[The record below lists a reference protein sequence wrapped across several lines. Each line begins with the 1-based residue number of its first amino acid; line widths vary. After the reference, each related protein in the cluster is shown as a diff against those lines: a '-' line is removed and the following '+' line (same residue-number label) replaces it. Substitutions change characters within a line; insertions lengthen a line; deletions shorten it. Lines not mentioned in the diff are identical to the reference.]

1 MFEKAEENFRAAA
14 PRAEFW
20 SLRLV
25 RQRGETLWVR
35 RGVLQPVTVRED
47 AGAML
52 LLRQGGGTGYAATC
66 DLSRE
71 GFRRAAEEAAGW
83 ARLSARSGLVDHAAI
98 PYPHPAGE
106 YESPCRVPW
115 GEVPIEEK
123 VGLLRELDEILG
135 RGPRIVDC
143 DADLTYT
150 EEERLYLTSGGGRVR
165 QRFRYLSPDFGAVA
179 AAGGQTQR
187 RSHGMAC
194 RSRQG
199 GWEVLQPER
208 LRALARRYAEEA
220 EELLGA
226 PNCPSGRMDLLLD
239 PDQMYLQIHESVGH
253 PLEIDRILGD
263 ERNYAGTSFVTAD
276 MFGRYRYGSERM
288 NVTFDPGVAGEF
300 AGYAFDDEGVP
311 ARREHLIEEG
321 ILLRGLGGLTSQAR
335 SGLPGVACTRA
346 AGWKRPPIDRM
357 ANLNV
362 EPGESPLERM
372 IASVER
378 GVYMKTNCSWS
389 IDDSRLKFQFGCEW
403 ARLIEEGRLTRVV
416 RNPNYRGVTPEFW
429 RGLRL
434 AGDAS
439 TLEVLGTPECGKGE
453 PNQTIR
459 VGHASPACLFS
470 DVEVFGG
477 E

>member
-1 MFEKAEENFRAAA
+1 MFEKAEQNLLAAR
-14 PRAEFW
+14 PRADFW
-20 SLRLV
+20 SLRLM
-25 RQRGETLWVR
+25 RQRIETIWVR
-35 RGVLQPVTVRED
+35 RGVLQPVSVRED
-47 AGAML
+47 TGAMVL
-52 LLRQGGGTGYAATC
+52 LCQGRGMGYAATC
-66 DLSRE
+66 DLSAG
-71 GFRRAAEEAAGW
+71 GFRRALEEAEGW
-83 ARLSARSGLVDHAAI
+83 ARLGAGTGLVDHDAI
-98 PYPHPAGE
+98 AYPHPQGE

-115 GEVPIEEK
+115 EEVPLEEK
-123 VGLLRELDEILG
+123 VGLLLELNEALRRG
-135 RGPRIVDC
+135 RRIVDW
-143 DADLTYT
+143 DAYLSYT

-165 QRFRYLSPDFGAVA
+165 QRFRYLSPDMGATA
-179 AAGGQTQR
+179 AEGARSQR

-199 GWEVLQPER
+199 GWEAAEPGC
-208 LRALARRYAEEA
+208 LRELAARYAAEA
-220 EELLGA
+220 EELLDA

-239 PDQMYLQIHESVGH
+239 PDQMYLQIHESIGH

-263 ERNYAGTSFVTAD
+263 ERNYAGTSFVTPD
-276 MFGRYRYGSERM
+276 MFGSYRYGSELL
-288 NVTFDPGVAGEF
+288 NVTFDPGVEGEF

-311 ARREHLIEEG
+311 ARREHLIRDG
-321 ILLRGLGGLTSQAR
+321 ILVRGLGGMTSQAR

-346 AGWKRPPIDRM
+346 TGWKRPAIDRM
-357 ANLNV
+357 ANLNI
-362 EPGESPLERM
+362 EPGGSALGEM
-372 IASVER
+372 IRSVER

-429 RGLRL
+429 RGLRML
-434 AGDAS
+434 GGPE
-439 TLEVLGTPECGKGE
+439 TFEVLGTPECGKGE

-470 DVEVFGG
+470 NVEVFGG

>member
-25 RQRGETLWVR
+25 RQRTETLWVR

-52 LLRQGGGTGYAATC
+52 LLRQGGGMGYAATC

-71 GFRRAAEEAAGW
+71 GLRRAAGEAEGW
-83 ARLSARSGLVDHAAI
+83 AGLSARSGLVDHAAI
-98 PYPHPAGE
+98 AYPHPRGE

-115 GEVPIEEK
+115 GEVPLEEK
-123 VGLLRELDEILG
+123 VGFLRELNEVLR
-135 RGPRIVDC
+135 RGPRIVDWEAYLAC
-143 DADLTYT
+143 S

-165 QRFRYLSPDFGAVA
+165 QRFRYLSPDMGATA
-179 AAGGQTQR
+179 ASGGLTQR

-199 GWEVLQPER
+199 GWEAVQPER
-208 LRALARRYAEEA
+208 LREAARRYAAEA
-220 EELLGA
+220 EALLDA
-226 PNCPSGRMDLLLD
+226 PNCPPGRMDLLLD
-239 PDQMYLQIHESVGH
+239 PDQMFLQIHESIGH

-263 ERNYAGTSFVTAD
+263 ERNYAGTSFVTPG
-276 MFGRYRYGSERM
+276 MFGSYRYGSELL
-288 NVTFDPGVAGEF
+288 NVTFDPDVPGEF
-300 AGYAFDDEGVP
+300 AGYAFDDEGAP
-311 ARREHLIEEG
+311 ARREHLIKDG
-321 ILLRGLGGLTSQAR
+321 VLVRGLGGMTSQAR

-346 AGWKRPPIDRM
+346 PGWKRPAIDRM

-362 EPGESPLERM
+362 EPGASTLDEM

-378 GVYMKTNCSWS
+378 GVYMRTNCSWS

-416 RNPNYRGVTPEFW
+416 RNPNYRGVTPAFW
-429 RGLRL
+429 RGLKMVGGP
-434 AGDAS
+434 ATA
-439 TLEVLGTPECGKGE
+439 EVLGTPECGKGE